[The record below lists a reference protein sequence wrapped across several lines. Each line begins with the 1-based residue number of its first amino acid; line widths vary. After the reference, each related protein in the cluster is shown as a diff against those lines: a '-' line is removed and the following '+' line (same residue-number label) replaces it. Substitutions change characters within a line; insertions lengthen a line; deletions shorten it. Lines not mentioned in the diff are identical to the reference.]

1 LHARATVAS
10 AIPAGLT
17 NNPCGINYLLVLRQK
32 LARFAIEAKRSEA
45 EGLSTF
51 DRNLGMMASE
61 DARAAIEL
69 RAGRALMD
77 AEWAAMRARLLEF
90 AGILRD
96 WDRKTTASQKGN
108 VEVLCQREP

>member
-1 LHARATVAS
+1 MHTGNDQNELAT
-10 AIPAGLT
+10 
-17 NNPCGINYLLVLRQK
+17 
-32 LARFAIEAKRSEA
+32 
-45 EGLSTF
+45 
-51 DRNLGMMASE
+51 
-61 DARAAIEL
+61 RAAIEL
-69 RAGRALMD
+69 RAGRALID